1 MFLAYTQIQLVL
13 CKNATSLQ
21 TKHIVMVFSGAA
33 SSEEVQPSGPL
44 LGQHLLLS
52 TLLSGTVRIRVCV
65 QDEGSHSILVG
76 CCNCG
81 VFHVLFDVLWIHV

>member
-1 MFLAYTQIQLVL
+1 MCMHACVCGIVYMYEQYIMFLAYTQTQLVL

-33 SSEEVQPSGPL
+33 SSEEVQPSCPL

-52 TLLSGTVRIRVCV
+52 TLLSGTV
-65 QDEGSHSILVG
+65 
-76 CCNCG
+76 
-81 VFHVLFDVLWIHV
+81 WI